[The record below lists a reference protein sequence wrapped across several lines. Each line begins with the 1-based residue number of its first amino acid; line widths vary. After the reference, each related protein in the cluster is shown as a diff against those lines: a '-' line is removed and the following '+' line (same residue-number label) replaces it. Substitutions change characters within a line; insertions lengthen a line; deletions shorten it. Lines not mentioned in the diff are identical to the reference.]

1 MQPDDSFSSDVN
13 IDSLTPEIVKGILL
27 YMSSLTPLSDQHRTC
42 PYSMKQACDENE

>member
-27 YMSSLTPLSDQHRTC
+27 TVCHTF
-42 PYSMKQACDENE
+42 